1 MGVKVQKNNYLIM
14 KILLANKFYYR
25 RGGDCIYMLNLEQ
38 MLKSKGH
45 EVAVY
50 AMQYPENEESEWA
63 KYWPKNMSKADVL
76 TRPFGARQVV
86 KGFTQLLDDFKP
98 DVVHLNNIHTQLS
111 PVIARI
117 AHERGI
123 RVVWTLHDTK
133 LVCPCYT
140 CSRDGRWCT
149 ECFTDKRAVMRH
161 RCMPGGLIGAV
172 IGYREIMK
180 WNKDVLQE
188 YVDLFLPP
196 SQFMMDTCVAGGYS
210 PEKFRVLC
218 NFIDVNKVA
227 GRKSAIKED
236 YYVFLGRVDDYKG
249 ITTLC
254 NAAKCMSH
262 CLKVIGEG
270 PLRKSLNEL
279 YRNNE
284 NIEFLGQLTWDEL
297 CPILACAR
305 FMVIPSECSENN
317 PLTVIESQSLGTP
330 VLGARIGGIPE
341 LIEEGVSG
349 MTFTSGDVEDL
360 KDKIQMMFSHQFDYE
375 RIAENAISRYSSET
389 YYEKLMEYYKG

>member
-1 MGVKVQKNNYLIM
+1 
-14 KILLANKFYYR
+14 
-25 RGGDCIYMLNLEQ
+25 MLNLEQ
-38 MLKSKGH
+38 MLRSKGH

-86 KGFTQLLDDFKP
+86 KGFTQLLDDFQP

-161 RCMPGGLIGAV
+161 RCMPGGLIGSV

-227 GRKSAIKED
+227 GRKSSIKED

-249 ITTLC
+249 IITLC

-297 CPILACAR
+297 CPILASAR

-360 KDKIQMMFSHQFDYE
+360 KDKIQMMFNHQFDYE
-375 RIAENAISRYSSET
+375 RIAENAVRRYSSET
-389 YYEKLMEYYKG
+389 YYEKLLGYYER